1 MKRPIPSLLLPSL
14 FVALALGCG
23 SPPCQDGAE
32 CPGEG
37 ADPGGRDDGGSE
49 SDGGVSNDGGSSAN
63 DSGSSRDAGPRP
75 DGGGALD
82 GGDSDG
88 GGALDGGDSD
98 GGGALDGGDSDGGS
112 ADGGGS
118 TDGGASDG
126 GASDGGVSDGGVSD
140 GGSDGGGVFPGGC
153 ISGATGNYAARFRWA
168 GNGPSSRAYVQYD
181 LNNFPDASRWK
192 AGAYSRGAV
201 GYQPVFTDTF
211 LGVGGLEMGGTVFMD
226 VELSTA
232 RLSTI
237 RKVSL
242 AILGRSFNTTAGGSF
257 SWQSFDDT
265 GATPSGFVSNVAP
278 YRWYVADATA
288 AFRPGNAGVLL
299 RISPGGPSGTLIVS
313 RVEICIDGQ

>member
-1 MKRPIPSLLLPSL
+1 MKLLSLRRTLPSLL
-14 FVALALGCG
+14 VALALGCG
-23 SPPCQDGAE
+23 SPPCQDANE

-37 ADPGGRDDGGSE
+37 GDPGGRDDAGAS
-49 SDGGVSNDGGSSAN
+49 SDGGSTTNDAGGSSNDGGGTPTN
-63 DSGSSRDAGPRP
+63 DGGGSLDGGSSN

-98 GGGALDGGDSDGGS
+98 GGGASDGGTS
-112 ADGGGS
+112 DGGGAS
-118 TDGGASDG
+118 DGGTSDG
-126 GASDGGVSDGGVSD
+126 GASDGGSDGGA
-140 GGSDGGGVFPGGC
+140 DGGGVLPGGC
-153 ISGATGNYAARFRWA
+153 ISGATGTYAARFRWA

-181 LNNFPDASRWK
+181 LNNFPDTSRWK

-232 RLSTI
+232 RISTI

-257 SWQSFDDT
+257 SWQSFDGT

-288 AFRPGNAGVLL
+288 AFRPGNPGVLL

>member
-1 MKRPIPSLLLPSL
+1 MAAPT
-14 FVALALGCG
+14 
-23 SPPCQDGAE
+23 GAPMAAA
-32 CPGEG
+32 C
-37 ADPGGRDDGGSE
+37 S
-49 SDGGVSNDGGSSAN
+49 
-63 DSGSSRDAGPRP
+63 
-75 DGGGALD
+75 
-82 GGDSDG
+82 
-88 GGALDGGDSD
+88 
-98 GGGALDGGDSDGGS
+98 
-112 ADGGGS
+112 
-118 TDGGASDG
+118 
-126 GASDGGVSDGGVSD
+126 
-140 GGSDGGGVFPGGC
+140 PGGC
-153 ISGATGNYAARFRWA
+153 ISGATGTYAARFRWA

-232 RLSTI
+232 RISTI

-257 SWQSFDDT
+257 SWQSFDGT

-288 AFRPGNAGVLL
+288 AFRPGNPGVLL